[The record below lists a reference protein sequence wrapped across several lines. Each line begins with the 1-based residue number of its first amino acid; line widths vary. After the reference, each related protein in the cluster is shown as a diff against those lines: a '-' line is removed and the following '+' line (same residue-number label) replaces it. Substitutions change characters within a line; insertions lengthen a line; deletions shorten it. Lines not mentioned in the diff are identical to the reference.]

1 MSDNNTDFQRTI
13 THIAL
18 DACADAGF
26 VLAGGSALREHG
38 ITNRPTADVDLFTNN
53 NDPEHF
59 ADAVA
64 RTHAA
69 LEATGLHVSITRQ
82 LEGFATLAVSNTM
95 GESVDMDMG
104 RDWRAHDHGVTLD
117 IGPVLHQDDAV
128 ANKVLAVFGRTE
140 ARDFLDLDAIITTGD
155 YPMSALLRLAKDYD
169 PGFDAH
175 YFEGSLRQVTT
186 INADR
191 VAAYGVSA
199 GEWGSVQQRVLK
211 YADHVAAYRAREV
224 AEQALPPLDLSRHTT
239 TNAPRDTPAPGTSYG
254 AGMDYGLGD

>member
-1 MSDNNTDFQRTI
+1 MPDNSTEFQRTI
-13 THIAL
+13 TRIAL

-38 ITNRPTADVDLFTNN
+38 ITNRPTADVDLFTNH
-53 NDPEHF
+53 NDPERF
-59 ADAVA
+59 ADAVT

-69 LEATGLHVSITRQ
+69 LEATGLHVSVTRQ
-82 LEGFATLAVSNTM
+82 FEGFATLAVSNTM

-117 IGPVLHQDDAV
+117 VGPVLHQDDAV

-155 YPMSALLRLAKDYD
+155 YPIPVLLRLAKDYD

-175 YFEGSLRQVTT
+175 YFEGALRQITA

-191 VAAYGVSA
+191 VVAYGVSEE
-199 GEWGSVQQRVLK
+199 EWGSIQQRVLG
-211 YADHVAAYRAREV
+211 YADHVAAYKAREV
-224 AEQALPPLDLSRHTT
+224 VGQALPPLDLSRHTSSGAT
-239 TNAPRDTPAPGTSYG
+239 QDAPGHDAFPGVGT
-254 AGMDYGLGD
+254 DYSLGD